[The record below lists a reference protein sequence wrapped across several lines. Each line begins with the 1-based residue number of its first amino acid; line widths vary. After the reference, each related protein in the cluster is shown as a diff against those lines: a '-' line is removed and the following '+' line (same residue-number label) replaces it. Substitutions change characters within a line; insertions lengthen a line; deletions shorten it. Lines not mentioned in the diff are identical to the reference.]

1 MCNDTTKS
9 KVFYSKYT
17 GNNAKG
23 VFLVKIRTQDAEH
36 DTKLVT
42 LHGIVDENTIDLVQ
56 GTFSSI
62 FNLDNYKV
70 ICDMEGVEHISAPVI
85 KPFLENIII
94 AKLHSGDIKLLNV
107 HPSIQAIFRYAGFTD
122 EKVFCND
129 LRVAMQHFEHFS
141 TPQQADANVDPFA
154 ETILPINKV
163 ARPLQQNLQ
172 DSLPQDLSQQ
182 ASKQNDAYDKT
193 LLSYVPQQENKPN
206 FDSYDETLVNFVPP
220 QQNQPDPCEKTLVN
234 ITPQSTMRMQD
245 SPLNKNDGFDAHGET
260 LKEEFDVR
268 DYVSPQD
275 LPKKH
280 SRKDALVKQRSEKK
294 RVQQSKTTPEDS
306 PQVVKAKVEK
316 QDTPI
321 RKKPQISSAD
331 KVKEV
336 NNKQQPQS
344 ITKDSEKTSSKPSLE
359 KKPPKSVSSKKTPP
373 TPESTPPKK
382 NVQKPQAQQ
391 AILAKK
397 VVQKPQSTKES
408 ATKKVAQST
417 KESATKKVVAKKP
430 LREAIPTTKW
440 EHREAKKLK
449 KPEKSIKPVQK
460 STKPPQKKSSFVS
473 TTEQWNQ
480 YTHSWHKLPTNFDI
494 SQPKQVVSFVKN
506 AAAIRSN
513 IVASINLGKE
523 DKAHLSKFNECWVKW
538 KNTLQKHGYHIY
550 PEMGGYLKKPVGK
563 IIYSHSLRAKV
574 KKVIL
579 VVPGVKK
586 DEKEYIAPVSTV
598 ILPTTVAFPQEHS
611 FAKLPTCWRSIL
623 GEIELLC
630 VHARI
635 QPKASYAIES
645 LEKTPMSLHN
655 NRKSVIEEIR
665 KRQKTLERLLKTKA
679 NNYKIA
685 THYSLIEEC
694 FWSLYHDDGRA
705 RGHSFFDMIRKRLQE
720 WHNLIKRKHS
730 ITIKNFAR
738 KSDAQS
744 IQAYVAKNIVQKHPD
759 LPPKKVLRQLCP
771 AIIIEINGQKRIL
784 KGRII
789 ST

>member
-1 MCNDTTKS
+1 M
-9 KVFYSKYT
+9 
-17 GNNAKG
+17 
-23 VFLVKIRTQDAEH
+23 KIKTQDAEH

-94 AKLHSGDIKLLNV
+94 AKLHSGDVKLLNV

-122 EKVFCND
+122 EKVFCTD

-141 TPQQADANVDPFA
+141 TPQQTDANVDPFA
-154 ETILPINKV
+154 ETILPINKI

-172 DSLPQDLSQQ
+172 DSPPQDLSQQ
-182 ASKQNDAYDKT
+182 SSKHNDAYDKT

-206 FDSYDETLVNFVPP
+206 FNSYDETLVNFVAP
-220 QQNQPDPCEKTLVN
+220 QQAQPDPCEETLVN
-234 ITPQSTMRMQD
+234 FTPQSTIRMQD
-245 SPLNKNDGFDAHGET
+245 SPLNQNDDFDAHGET

-268 DYVSPQD
+268 DYVSPKD
-275 LPKKH
+275 LQKKH
-280 SRKDALVKQRSEKK
+280 ARKDTLVKQRGEKK
-294 RVQQSKTTPEDS
+294 RTLQSKTTPEDS
-306 PQVVKAKVEK
+306 PKVVEAKIQQK
-316 QDTPI
+316 QDSPV
-321 RKKPQISSAD
+321 RQKPSSAD
-331 KVKEV
+331 KAKRVD
-336 NNKQQPQS
+336 KQQLQS
-344 ITKDSEKTSSKPSLE
+344 TTANSEKTPDKSIQKRKAPE
-359 KKPPKSVSSKKTPP
+359 SVSPKKTRLTQEP
-373 TPESTPPKK
+373 TPPKK
-382 NVQKPQAQQ
+382 IVATPPNTPQ
-391 AILAKK
+391 AILTKK
-397 VVQKPQSTKES
+397 VAQKPQSTKQS
-408 ATKKVAQST
+408 AS
-417 KESATKKVVAKKP
+417 KKVVAKQP
-430 LREAIPTTKW
+430 QRTPRESMPTKKLV
-440 EHREAKKLK
+440 RKEAKTLT
-449 KPEKSIKPVQK
+449 KPEKIIKPVQK
-460 STKPPQKKSSFVS
+460 LPKSSQKKSSFASV
-473 TTEQWNQ
+473 TEQWNQ

-513 IVASINLGKE
+513 IVTSINIGKE

-538 KNTLQKHGYHIY
+538 KDILQKHNYNIY

-598 ILPTTVAFPQEHS
+598 ILPTTVAFPQEHG

-630 VHARI
+630 IHARI

-645 LEKTPMSLHN
+645 LGKTPMSLHN
-655 NRKSVIEEIR
+655 NRNTVIEEIR

-679 NNYKIA
+679 SNYKIA

-694 FWSLYHDDGRA
+694 FWSLYHDDGRP

-720 WHNLIKRKHS
+720 WHNLIKRKHN
-730 ITIKNFAR
+730 IAVKNFAR

-744 IQAYVAKNIVQKHPD
+744 IHKYVAKNIVQKHPD
-759 LPPKKVLRQLCP
+759 FPPKKVLRQLCP